1 MKNKQG
7 LNRVLALCYLL
18 TASVSADQYPFY
30 EIPQAGALSWWN
42 EHNNLTHQNH
52 PQLWNRQQTAPFQ
65 YQNIPAVSPYNNAP
79 SGYRTRPRPQHYQ
92 QVSYRAPKRKS
103 ALTALKC
110 QNIKH
115 LEHADRCIFRSHAN
129 LTGLQEQIR
138 YLKTTN
144 PQKKAGGQWANV
156 SNAAL
161 LETAKALLHRE
172 TNQPSGLFN
181 QRFSL
186 YKIGSTRNA
195 DNSYF
200 TGYFTPEIQV
210 QSYRDNE
217 YRFPIY
223 GKPARGTKL
232 TRSQIDNGA
241 LQGSGLEIGWTND
254 IINLY
259 FAHIQGSAIARYPD
273 GKTRYMNYAANN
285 GHAPRKISRYLKKKN
300 YVDGGLSNANI
311 RRWLH
316 QHPEKIDEVLHQ
328 NPRYIFFSLAGN
340 KTNTATGTT
349 IIPGHTVAV
358 DKNYIPLGSVLLAEI
373 PRIDHRGKRTGSDW
387 KMLFAQDSGGG
398 IKGPGRIDL
407 YTGVGDIA
415 ERQTYQL
422 TGLHKTYLL
431 VRKPGWNANNLAN
444 R

>member
-1 MKNKQG
+1 M
-7 LNRVLALCYLL
+7 LALCYLL
-18 TASVSADQYPFY
+18 TASVSADQYPSY
-30 EIPQAGALSWWN
+30 PPPQAGALSWWN
-42 EHNNLTHQNH
+42 EHNNLMPRNH
-52 PQLWNRQQTAPFQ
+52 PQPWNGQQTSPFRHQ
-65 YQNIPAVSPYNNAP
+65 AIPSLSPYNNAP
-79 SGYRTRPRPQHYQ
+79 PSYQ
-92 QVSYRAPKRKS
+92 RAPNRQTYQPVAYHSPKQNPIVK
-103 ALTALKC
+103 ALPC
-110 QNIKH
+110 GNIKYH
-115 LEHADRCIFRSHAN
+115 ERADRCTLRSHAN
-129 LTGLQEQIR
+129 LTGLREQIR

-144 PQKKAGGQWANV
+144 LQKKAGVQWANV

-161 LETAKALLHRE
+161 LETARALLDEEMLR
-172 TNQPSGLFN
+172 PSVPLN

-186 YKIGSTRNA
+186 YEIGSERNA
-195 DNSYF
+195 ESSYF

-210 QSYRDNE
+210 KSHQDHE
-217 YRFPIY
+217 YRYPIY
-223 GKPARGTKL
+223 GKPPRGTNL

-241 LQGSGLEIGWTND
+241 LQGKGLEIAWTND
-254 IINLY
+254 LINLY

-273 GKTRYMNYAANN
+273 GETRYLNYAANN

-300 YVDGGLSNANI
+300 YVNGGLSNANI

-316 QHPEKIDEVLHQ
+316 QHPEKIHEVLHQ
-328 NPRYIFFSLAGN
+328 NPRYIFFGLAGN

-373 PRIDHRGKRTGSDW
+373 PRIDHRGKPSGSDW
-387 KMLFAQDSGGG
+387 KMLFAQDSGGA
-398 IKGPGRIDL
+398 IKGPGRLDL
-407 YTGVGDIA
+407 YTGVGDEA

-431 VRKPGWNANNLAN
+431 VRKPEWSENSFAN